1 MRKRYIVFPWVDIF
15 YKFEWRYLID
25 VIKSRWPGPWVC
37 NASQSFCIVT
47 ANSIQFERIY
57 SVNVLKLPIWSFP
70 GQTSQMWAFQTLFGL
85 KILVS
90 TFRRRA
96 SIWDYC
102 RTLRLRVMQSDH
114 CPKTVISSYHK
125 SARLYCLAWT
135 LFSPW
140 RRALSHAPCS
150 YRPRLTRLD

>member
-125 SARLYCLAWT
+125 ICSIV
-135 LFSPW
+135 LFGVDPVFSVTTSTVP
-140 RRALSHAPCS
+140 
-150 YRPRLTRLD
+150 RPM